1 MTIHAP
7 ALATITTKYLGPSN
21 TRGARVKA
29 TCQAGNVTMGW
40 DYDHDQDEN
49 HRAAAVA
56 LAAKVNWD
64 ENYPDM
70 VGGWTET
77 GAVFVFAL

>member
-7 ALATITTKYLGPSN
+7 ALATITTKYLGPTN
-21 TRGARVKA
+21 KLGARVKA
-29 TCQAGNVTMGW
+29 TCQAGNVIMDW
-40 DYDHDQDEN
+40 DYDHDQAEN
-49 HRAAAVA
+49 HRAAAAA

-70 VGGWTET
+70 FGGWIET